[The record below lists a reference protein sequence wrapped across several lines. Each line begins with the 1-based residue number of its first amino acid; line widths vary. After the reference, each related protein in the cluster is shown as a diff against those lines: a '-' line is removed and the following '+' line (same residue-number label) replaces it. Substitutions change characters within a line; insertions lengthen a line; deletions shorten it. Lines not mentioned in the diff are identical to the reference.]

1 MSDGTIYILIIVSL
15 IISAF
20 FSASE
25 VAFATYHHLRMKN
38 LAENGNKRAKTVINL
53 NSNYDVFLSTILIGN
68 NIANILGASLTTI
81 LFVNALG
88 TDLGATIST
97 LVFTVI
103 VLIIGEISPKSIAKE
118 YPDKFAMFAAPII
131 QLLTYILL
139 PINSFFRVWKK
150 FLSLIFKPNN
160 KERLSEDELIMI
172 VDEVQESGA
181 IDESSG
187 TLIRSAIEF
196 SDLEAV
202 DIYTPR
208 IDIVAVATTATHED
222 IFSVFK
228 ASGYSRIP
236 VYEENIDH
244 IVGVMNYK
252 DFFMVLSESKDIQEI
267 IKDVLFVTKTK
278 KVKDL
283 LLELQQSKSHM
294 AVVIDDYG
302 GTAGLLTLEDILEE
316 LVGDIWDEHDDIIQ
330 AVKKISDYQYLV
342 LGNSSIED
350 FLDIIGSKETPNVLT
365 VNGWVVEKLGTLP
378 TEGMIYEVKPYI
390 FEIVKMGGRR
400 IDLVQITIQHDT
412 ENSHNNEND
421 TF

>member
-1 MSDGTIYILIIVSL
+1 MNDGTMYILIIVTI

-20 FSASE
+20 FSATE

-38 LAENGNKRAKTVINL
+38 LAENGNKRAKLVIKL

-68 NIANILGASLTTI
+68 NIANILGASLATL
-81 LFVNALG
+81 LFVKSFGN
-88 TDLGATIST
+88 DLGATLST

-103 VLIIGEISPKSIAKE
+103 ILIFGEVTPKSIAKE
-118 YPDKFAMFAAPII
+118 YPNKFAMFAAPIVNA
-131 QLLTYILL
+131 LELVLL
-139 PINSFFRVWKK
+139 PVNFFFKVWKK
-150 FLSLIFKPNN
+150 VLSYIVKPNS
-160 KERLSEDELIMI
+160 KAHLSEDELIMI

-208 IDIVAVATTATHED
+208 IDVVAVSTTASHED
-222 IFSVFK
+222 IFKVFK
-228 ASGYSRIP
+228 ESGYSRIP

-244 IVGVMNYK
+244 IIGVMNYK
-252 DFFMVLSESKDIQEI
+252 DFFMVLTEGFDIKEI
-267 IKDVLFVTKTK
+267 IKDVLFIPKTK

-302 GTAGLLTLEDILEE
+302 GTAGILTLEDILEE
-316 LVGDIWDEHDDIIQ
+316 LVGDIWDEHDDIIE
-330 AVKKISDYQYLV
+330 AVKKMNDNQYLV

-350 FLDIIGSKETPNVLT
+350 FLEIIGSKEEPNVLT

-378 TEGMIYEVKPYI
+378 VEGKTYEVKPYT
-390 FEIVKMGGRR
+390 FEIVKMDGKR
-400 IDLVQITIQHDT
+400 IDLVQITIEKEEQISHDL
-412 ENSHNNEND
+412 ENNEL
-421 TF
+421 